1 MYIDPI
7 KIKFRDIK
15 DPIKCEA
22 KTWINFNIIKINDF
36 YKNNFQDTHKLAV
49 T

>member
-36 YKNNFQDTHKLAV
+36 YKK
-49 T
+49 